1 MVASGFGITIMP
13 QTAVKGSNFCNSC
26 DINLVSIPLE
36 GDGIMRTTA
45 LAWRVGFPR
54 HKTIEAVRNAIYTS
68 YNLKDGNKQ
77 LPIIGT

>member
-1 MVASGFGITIMP
+1 
-13 QTAVKGSNFCNSC
+13 
-26 DINLVSIPLE
+26 
-36 GDGIMRTTA
+36 MRTTA